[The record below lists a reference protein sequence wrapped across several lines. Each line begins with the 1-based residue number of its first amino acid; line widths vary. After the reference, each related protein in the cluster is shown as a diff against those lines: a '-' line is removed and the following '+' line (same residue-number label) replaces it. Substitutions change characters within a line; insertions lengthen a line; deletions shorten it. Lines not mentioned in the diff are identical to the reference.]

1 MSSFAGVPIDLRKT
15 DYDYIISSSNKNIQG
30 MAGIS
35 FVICK
40 TNVLEKSKAVKKRS
54 YYLNL
59 YQQYYFFDKKKQMQ
73 FTPPVQVLYA
83 LSQAIQEYFT
93 EGEPARYRRYCD
105 SWECLIAGLH
115 EIGFRLL
122 LPMEQQ
128 SKLLTAIIEP
138 GDPKYQF
145 DDMHDYLY
153 ARDFT
158 IYPGKGAKQD
168 TFRIANI
175 GAIDKNDIEK
185 FIVILKQ
192 FIKERGIKQF

>member
-1 MSSFAGVPIDLRKT
+1 
-15 DYDYIISSSNKNIQG
+15 

-40 TNVLEKSKAVKKRS
+40 TSVLEKSKTVKKRS

-83 LSQAIQEYFT
+83 LSQAIKEYFA
-93 EGEPARYRRYCD
+93 EGEQARYHRYCD
-105 SWECLIAGLH
+105 SWESLIAGVND
-115 EIGFRLL
+115 IGFRLL

-138 GDPKYQF
+138 GDPNYHF

-153 ARDFT
+153 AKDFT
-158 IYPGKGAKQD
+158 IYPGKGAKKD

-175 GAIDKNDIEK
+175 GAIDNNDIDK
-185 FIVILKQ
+185 FLVVLKQ
-192 FIKERGIKQF
+192 YIKERGITKF